1 MSGYIYEIFSSFQGE
16 GASVPG
22 SAYGLRQIFVRLAG
36 CNIAAKELG
45 GTQCVWCDTKD
56 AQSFDPDLAK
66 IEEAPSSGKFFEI
79 KNPMTA
85 EDVLG
90 HISRLSTPDLHSISI
105 TGGEPLCQHGFCLDL
120 LSLLKSEGYKTYL
133 ESNGSRPDVLP
144 RFAKNIDYACID
156 LKTRDTKAAFDW
168 TLLLELE
175 IKSIKELLAAGT
187 KVYAKLVVTSKTE
200 LEDIIVIGDQL
211 ANLDVPVIV
220 QPVTPPNDNI
230 KQPDWETLTLFT
242 ETLAERTMGLVALS
256 FQVHK
261 MVGYL

>member
-16 GASVPG
+16 GASVAG
-22 SAYGLRQIFVRLAG
+22 SAYGLRQIFVRMAG

-56 AQSFDPDLAK
+56 AQIFDPEHAR
-66 IEEAPSSGKFFEI
+66 IEEGPGNGKFFLI
-79 KNPMTA
+79 KNPMTP

-105 TGGEPLCQHGFCLDL
+105 TGGEPLSQDDFCLDL
-120 LSLLKSEGYKTYL
+120 LALLKSEGYKTYL
-133 ESNGSRPDVLP
+133 ESNGARPDVLP

-156 LKTRDTKAAFDW
+156 LKTKDSKAAFDW
-168 TLLLELE
+168 RLLLELE
-175 IKSIKELLAAGT
+175 IESIKQLLIAGT
-187 KVYAKLVVTSKTE
+187 KVYAKIVVTSKTE
-200 LEDIIVIGDQL
+200 LEDIIIIADHM

-220 QPVTPPNDNI
+220 QPVSPPNDNI
-230 KQPDWETLTLFT
+230 KRPDWETLTLFT
-242 ETLAERTMGLVALS
+242 EALAERTMGIVALS
-256 FQVHK
+256 YQVHK

>member
-36 CNIAAKELG
+36 CNIAAKEFG

-56 AQSFDPDLAK
+56 AQSFTPDNAK
-66 IEEAPSSGKFFEI
+66 IEEAPGNGEFFKIE
-79 KNPMTA
+79 NPMTP

-105 TGGEPLCQHGFCLDL
+105 TGGEPLCQDNFCLDL

-133 ESNGSRPDVLP
+133 ETNGSRPDVLP
-144 RFAKNIDYACID
+144 RFAKNIDYACVD
-156 LKTRDTKAAFDW
+156 LKTRDTNAAFDW
-168 TLLLELE
+168 TVLLDLE
-175 IKSIKELLAAGT
+175 IETIKQLLIAGT

-200 LEDIIVIGDQL
+200 LSDIITIAEHL

-220 QPVTPPNDNI
+220 QPVSPPNKNI
-230 KQPDWETLTLFT
+230 EQPSWETLTLFT
-242 ETLAERTMGLVALS
+242 ETLAERTMGIVALS

-261 MVGYL
+261 MAGYL